1 MKILIFDLDD
11 TLIDEQKYAQSGFN
25 YVANKISKEFS
36 KTNIKKNFNKI
47 LFKNGRGNIFDI
59 FFQSYNKKKKIQ
71 KFVKLYRNHQ
81 PNISLK
87 VEAKELLKKLKRLK
101 FSTYLVTDGHKLA
114 QRRKI
119 NKLQLNKYFK
129 KIYITHE
136 YGYKKMKPNLYC
148 FRLIKK
154 KEKVK
159 WSEIV
164 YIGDNP
170 NKDFVKLNS
179 VGANTIR
186 VLTGPYKNLK
196 VNKNFDAKYKIKS
209 LNSLKLKKF
218 YH

>member
-11 TLIDEQKYAQSGFN
+11 TLIDEQKYVQSGFN

-114 QRRKI
+114 QLRKI

-136 YGYKKMKPNLYC
+136 YGHKKMKPNLYC

-196 VNKNFDAKYKIKS
+196 DNKNFDAKYKIKNLS
-209 LNSLKLKKF
+209 SLKLKKF

>member
-11 TLIDEQKYAQSGFN
+11 TLIDEQKYVQSGFN

-87 VEAKELLKKLKRLK
+87 VEAKELLKKLKRPK

-170 NKDFVKLNS
+170 NKDFIKLNS

>member
-196 VNKNFDAKYKIKS
+196 VNKNFDAKYKIKNLS
-209 LNSLKLKKF
+209 SLKLKKF

>member
-47 LFKNGRGNIFDI
+47 LFKNGRENIFDI
-59 FFQSYNKKKKIQ
+59 FFQSYSKKKMIQ
-71 KFVKLYRNHQ
+71 KFVKLYRNHR

-114 QRRKI
+114 QLRKI

-136 YGYKKMKPNLYC
+136 YGHKKMKPNLYC

-196 VNKNFDAKYKIKS
+196 VNKNFDAKYKIKNLS
-209 LNSLKLKKF
+209 SLKLKKF

>member
-59 FFQSYNKKKKIQ
+59 FFQSYSKKKMIQ
-71 KFVKLYRNHQ
+71 KFVRLYRNHQ

-87 VEAKELLKKLKRLK
+87 VEAKELLIKLKRLK

-114 QRRKI
+114 QLRKI

-196 VNKNFDAKYKIKS
+196 VNKNFDAKYKIKNLS
-209 LNSLKLKKF
+209 SLKLKKF
-218 YH
+218 YL

>member
-1 MKILIFDLDD
+1 MEEEI
-11 TLIDEQKYAQSGFN
+11 YS
-25 YVANKISKEFS
+25 
-36 KTNIKKNFNKI
+36 
-47 LFKNGRGNIFDI
+47 I
-59 FFQSYNKKKKIQ
+59 FFFKVIIKKKKIQ

>member
-11 TLIDEQKYAQSGFN
+11 TLIDEQKYVQSGFN

-186 VLTGPYKNLK
+186 VLTGPYKNLM

>member
-47 LFKNGRGNIFDI
+47 LFKNGRENIFDI
-59 FFQSYNKKKKIQ
+59 FFQSYSKKKMIQ
-71 KFVKLYRNHQ
+71 KFVKLYRNHR

-196 VNKNFDAKYKIKS
+196 VNKNFDAKYKIKNLS
-209 LNSLKLKKF
+209 SLKLKKF

>member
-11 TLIDEQKYAQSGFN
+11 TLIDEQKYVQSGFN

-47 LFKNGRGNIFDI
+47 LFKNGRENIFDI
-59 FFQSYNKKKKIQ
+59 FFQSYSKKKMIQ
-71 KFVKLYRNHQ
+71 KFVKLYRNHR

-114 QRRKI
+114 QLRKI

-136 YGYKKMKPNLYC
+136 YGHKKMKPNLYC

-196 VNKNFDAKYKIKS
+196 VNKNFDAKYKIKNLS
-209 LNSLKLKKF
+209 SLKLKKF